1 MKKINRKNVLII
13 GSCAKEYAL
22 AKKLSELDC
31 VENIFVASGNDAMK
45 EFCTCVDIREDEDV
59 KLLEFAI
66 ENSIDLTVVSS
77 EKAIKADIAGFFES
91 NGQQVFGPSARAAE
105 ICTCKSLGKK
115 FMYKLR
121 IPTAKF
127 GIFEKQPLA
136 LDYARNSQMPIVVKT
151 DAHRDING
159 MLICSSYSIA
169 KSFIEESF
177 LRGEQRIIIEDY
189 IYGHEFSFYV
199 VTDGYNA
206 LPLSTVANYKFALDG
221 DGGLLTSGMGCYAPD
236 YKVSDEIEHYIMNE
250 FIFPTLDNLAQNGKP
265 YIGILGLDAVL
276 TPEGDVVALEFNSS
290 LQEHDCQ
297 GVLSLVNENIYYL
310 MQACSMGSF
319 ADDYQRIDMSDNVAV
334 SAVLSSGRKSGSVI
348 TGLDDLDE
356 NTKVAHF
363 NTIKNKYLEYETSGD
378 RTLLVTRNAKTINRA
393 TESLYEE
400 IDLIKYDGKKHRKDL
415 CLIHEYN

>member
-1 MKKINRKNVLII
+1 
-13 GSCAKEYAL
+13 
-22 AKKLSELDC
+22 
-31 VENIFVASGNDAMK
+31 
-45 EFCTCVDIREDEDV
+45 
-59 KLLEFAI
+59 
-66 ENSIDLTVVSS
+66 
-77 EKAIKADIAGFFES
+77 
-91 NGQQVFGPSARAAE
+91 
-105 ICTCKSLGKK
+105 
-115 FMYKLR
+115 
-121 IPTAKF
+121 
-127 GIFEKQPLA
+127 
-136 LDYARNSQMPIVVKT
+136 MPIVVKT

-199 VTDGYNA
+199 ITDGYNA

-236 YKVSDEIEHYIMNE
+236 YKVSDEVEHYIMNE

-276 TPEGDVVALEFNSS
+276 TPDGNVVALEFNSS

-297 GVLSLVNENIYYL
+297 GVLSLMNENLYYL

-319 ADDYQRIDMSDNVAV
+319 ADDYQKIDMSDEVAV
-334 SAVLSSGRKSGSVI
+334 SAVLTSGRKSGSVI

-400 IDLIKYDGKKHRKDL
+400 LDLIKYDGKKHRKDL
-415 CLIHEYN
+415 CLMHEYN

>member
-1 MKKINRKNVLII
+1 
-13 GSCAKEYAL
+13 
-22 AKKLSELDC
+22 
-31 VENIFVASGNDAMK
+31 
-45 EFCTCVDIREDEDV
+45 
-59 KLLEFAI
+59 
-66 ENSIDLTVVSS
+66 
-77 EKAIKADIAGFFES
+77 
-91 NGQQVFGPSARAAE
+91 
-105 ICTCKSLGKK
+105 
-115 FMYKLR
+115 
-121 IPTAKF
+121 
-127 GIFEKQPLA
+127 
-136 LDYARNSQMPIVVKT
+136 
-151 DAHRDING
+151 
-159 MLICSSYSIA
+159 
-169 KSFIEESF
+169 
-177 LRGEQRIIIEDY
+177 
-189 IYGHEFSFYV
+189 
-199 VTDGYNA
+199 
-206 LPLSTVANYKFALDG
+206 
-221 DGGLLTSGMGCYAPD
+221 MGCYAPD

-310 MQACSMGSF
+310 MQACSLGSF
-319 ADDYQRIDMSDNVAV
+319 ADDYQKIDMSDNVAV

-356 NTKVAHF
+356 DTKVAHF